1 MEIAKR
7 IGGRADELSRLC
19 GCLPIALRNAAYVL
33 KERRDLGVA
42 EYLQR
47 LQEAR
52 NRVELVEASF
62 SLSYDLLSLEMK
74 RLWRLLSVA

>member
-1 MEIAKR
+1 
-7 IGGRADELSRLC
+7 
-19 GCLPIALRNAAYVL
+19 L